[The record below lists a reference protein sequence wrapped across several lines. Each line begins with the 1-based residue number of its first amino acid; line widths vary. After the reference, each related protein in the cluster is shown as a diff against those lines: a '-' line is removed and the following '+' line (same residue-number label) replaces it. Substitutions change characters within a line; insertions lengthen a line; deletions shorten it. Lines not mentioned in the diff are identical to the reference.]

1 MQMTPVPRERIELFL
16 DRTFLEGGGSP
27 KNVSILFDSLNQK
40 GVHFFL
46 SRATRW
52 TERTTT
58 TTKKLADH
66 RASSFLFP
74 RGVDVGGGGGGQR
87 KLGKTKLGKQETGPQ
102 LSDSINGGPGG

>member
-1 MQMTPVPRERIELFL
+1 MEKYANDAGPERTNRVIFRSNLFG
-16 DRTFLEGGGSP
+16 RGGSP

-74 RGVDVGGGGGGQR
+74 RGVDVGGGGGGL
-87 KLGKTKLGKQETGPQ
+87 KKTR
-102 LSDSINGGPGG
+102 